1 MIAATTTYA
10 VISLLN
16 LANWMPLTIEAL
28 IYPTAYMITA
38 PLIGAINII
47 FTQNKELTEPNNQ
60 NMELILN
67 TRKLMSQNKS
77 KRQHS
82 IFLFAVVILSF

>member
-1 MIAATTTYA
+1 M
-10 VISLLN
+10 
-16 LANWMPLTIEAL
+16 
-28 IYPTAYMITA
+28 
-38 PLIGAINII
+38 
-47 FTQNKELTEPNNQ
+47 LTEPNNK
-60 NMELILN
+60 NMELTLN